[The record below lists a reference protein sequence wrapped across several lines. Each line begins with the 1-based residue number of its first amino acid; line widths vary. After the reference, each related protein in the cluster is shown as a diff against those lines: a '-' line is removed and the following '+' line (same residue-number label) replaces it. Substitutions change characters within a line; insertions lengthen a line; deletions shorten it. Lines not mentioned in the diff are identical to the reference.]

1 MPAETETVS
10 QESAVQ
16 SSASALAKPEILNT
30 LTQLQGRVPPALERP
45 LQQLLQALTQPA
57 GLAQVIQSPEIP
69 TTETD
74 AQTALLAALNNRLSG
89 ASAFPL
95 TPQIS
100 APLQQAL
107 QQWQMQVQL
116 QQEPASWNSLSS
128 QEQRGLQ
135 QQGILPPATGAGQS
149 PALQQRLL
157 QLNTLILSA
166 LTMTADPAAETAS
179 HDPSLAMR
187 SGTDMPSPA
196 AITSLSAKQQAWQS
210 LGQTLQA
217 LQQQIQQLGRQPALQ
232 QSAQTMRYQLDVLT
246 QQLQPQSATQ
256 PSTVASISTLRQVI
270 YPAFQ
275 NMMTLVSATAVSG
288 DVGSENDVASWGQAE
303 PNRNLGMSGNSTIPA
318 WKSWFAQVAAT
329 LSENTISIHSSLTNG
344 LSQTTTAA
352 MTQSIMQTHTDTLDT
367 FFHLIGQLWQPASQ
381 ASAQGTTPAF
391 SSQHPLGQLL
401 NQLLTEQLAATDTV
415 SSSKNLLEQLTRP
428 LQQSGDVQQWLQFLT
443 QPISGQSAYTVAIQ
457 HWLWQRLQTRT
468 RSSDIMLDPAR
479 PTATPAAPDDGIRAL
494 LQFLQPDK
502 AGETGTQPLQLVIPL
517 PLTRTEDETQ
527 WVDIQR
533 GIRHEE
539 GQSGWHLTLD
549 LPLGSLGLIRCQAYI
564 DLPNVA
570 LRFQAERT
578 QAFDRLQ
585 ETLPE
590 LQQRL
595 HTLGL
600 AVTQCQVKQG
610 KIQRRPQQTPLET
623 SGISIRI

>member
-16 SSASALAKPEILNT
+16 SSTPALAKPEILNM

-57 GLAQVIQSPEIP
+57 GQAQASQ
-69 TTETD
+69 ETPD
-74 AQTALLAALNNRLSG
+74 PQTALLAALNNRLSG
-89 ASAFPL
+89 ASAFPV
-95 TPQIS
+95 TPQIP

-107 QQWQMQVQL
+107 QQWQVQVQL
-116 QQEPASWNSLSS
+116 QQEPACWNSLSP

-135 QQGILPPATGAGQS
+135 QQGIMPPATGAGSS

-166 LTMTADPAAETAS
+166 LSMTADTAAETAS
-179 HDPSLAMR
+179 HDPSPAIL
-187 SGTDMPSPA
+187 SGTDTHSPA
-196 AITSLSAKQQAWQS
+196 AITSLSARQQTWQS
-210 LGQTLQA
+210 LGQALQA
-217 LQQQIQQLGRQPALQ
+217 LQQQVQQLGRQAALQ
-232 QSAQTMRYQLDVLT
+232 QSAQTMLHQLDVLT
-246 QQLQPQSATQ
+246 QQLQPQSATH
-256 PSTVASISTLRQVI
+256 PSTVATLNTLQQQI

-275 NMMTLVSATAVSG
+275 NLMTLVS
-288 DVGSENDVASWGQAE
+288 ENDTASWELIE
-303 PNRNLGMSGNSTIPA
+303 PGKNLGPATVSMPGSSTIHA

-329 LSENTISIHSSLTNG
+329 ISENTIGINSSLTNG
-344 LSQTTTAA
+344 LSQTNTAA
-352 MTQSIMQTHTDTLDT
+352 ITQSAMQAHTDTLDT
-367 FFHLIGQLWQPASQ
+367 FFHLLGQLWQPASQ
-381 ASAQGTTPAF
+381 ASAQGTTQAF
-391 SSQHPLGQLL
+391 SPQHPLGQLL
-401 NQLLTEQLAATDTV
+401 NQLLAEQLSTTDTAPGG
-415 SSSKNLLEQLTRP
+415 KNLLEQLTRP

-443 QPISGQSAYTVAIQ
+443 QPISGQSTYTVAVQ
-457 HWLWQRLQTRT
+457 HWLWQRLQART
-468 RSSDIMLDPAR
+468 RSSDIMADPALATT
-479 PTATPAAPDDGIRAL
+479 TAATSDDGIRAL

-502 AGETGTQPLQLVIPL
+502 ATESSTQQPQLVIPL

-527 WVDIQR
+527 WADIQH
-533 GIRHEE
+533 GIRHAE

-578 QAFDRLQ
+578 QAVDRLQ

-595 HTLGL
+595 QVLGL

-610 KIQRRPQQTPLET
+610 KIQRRPQQTTLET